1 MRCILLF
8 VITEKILELP
18 VYFDKFRVSVLNCRS
33 IIEELEEIF
42 ELQIYRIKRKKVNN
56 KQKLTVKDK
65 GAPGLE
71 SWTGCRLVSSATA
84 GEKKKSNPLYF
95 GLRT

>member
-8 VITEKILELP
+8 VITEKILELS
-18 VYFDKFRVSVLNCRS
+18 VYFDKFQVSVLNCQS

-56 KQKLTVKDK
+56 KQKLTVKD
-65 GAPGLE
+65 GLFQNFAE
-71 SWTGCRLVSSATA
+71 T
-84 GEKKKSNPLYF
+84 
-95 GLRT
+95 LRKNARFSLE